1 MTRFCGTLPCWVSGK
16 RSRTAASVE
25 AQGAGVRTRGQGD
38 ADGMISAF
46 ARMPETEITLLLNQ
60 LSGGD
65 RGAFDRLFSLVYDEL
80 RRLASHYMRHERGDH
95 TLQTTALVNEAYVRL
110 VNRDQAGWKTRLHF
124 FAVASTVMRHVLVDH
139 ARARN
144 SARRGGG
151 VPHVSLDGA
160 AVITEERADEILAI
174 DRALGELAALDQRQA
189 QVVELRYFGGLTLAE
204 AADFL
209 NTSPDTVSRDWN
221 SAKAFLYRRIGG
233 NRRS

>member
-1 MTRFCGTLPCWVSGK
+1 
-16 RSRTAASVE
+16 
-25 AQGAGVRTRGQGD
+25 
-38 ADGMISAF
+38 
-46 ARMPETEITLLLNQ
+46 MPETEITLLLNQ

-80 RRLASHYMRHERGDH
+80 RRLASHYMRHERRDH

-110 VNRDQAGWKTRLHF
+110 VNRDQGGWKTRLHF

-151 VPHVSLDGA
+151 IPHVSLDGA

-174 DRALGELAALDQRQA
+174 DRALDELAALDRRQA

-209 NTSPDTVSRDWN
+209 STSPDTVSRDWN

-233 NRRS
+233 ER